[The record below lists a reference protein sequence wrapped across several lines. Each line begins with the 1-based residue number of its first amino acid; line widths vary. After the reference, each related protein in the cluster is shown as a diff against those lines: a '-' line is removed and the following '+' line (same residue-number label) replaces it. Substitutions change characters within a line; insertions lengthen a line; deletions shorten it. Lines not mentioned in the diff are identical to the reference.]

1 MKHFYLNGSAL
12 FQDNVA
18 PIHWPKGLTEWSNEA
33 ENDVNH
39 ILRPSQS
46 QDCKSETLEQRALRQ
61 HNQNTNWGDFFFWKN
76 GVPVESM
83 LNHIKALVACG
94 GPTAFFFFP
103 LICLLSVNEIFGHRV
118 LHTRILQTVSSLML
132 VYQKLS
138 VCANKNNPK
147 RWWSMLTKSSTEAG
161 TGDCFLASD

>member
-1 MKHFYLNGSAL
+1 
-12 FQDNVA
+12 
-18 PIHWPKGLTEWSNEA
+18 
-33 ENDVNH
+33 
-39 ILRPSQS
+39 
-46 QDCKSETLEQRALRQ
+46 
-61 HNQNTNWGDFFFWKN
+61 
-76 GVPVESM
+76 M

-147 RWWSMLTKSSTEAG
+147 R
-161 TGDCFLASD
+161 